1 VANGL
6 FASRGGYREPFVIQM
21 RICANVDRYAFS
33 IPLPCYVPKKIEA
46 LRGQSMKPSTRDEI
60 KGTFHD
66 LKGKVKEKAGQLV
79 NDSYLQAEGHAE
91 TRKVQRGIAKTAEMH
106 DEFAPDLGKE

>member
-1 VANGL
+1 
-6 FASRGGYREPFVIQM
+6 M
-21 RICANVDRYAFS
+21 
-33 IPLPCYVPKKIEA
+33 PKKLEA

-60 KGTFHD
+60 RGTFHD

-91 TRKVQRGIAKTAEMH
+91 TRKAQRGIAKTAELH

>member
-1 VANGL
+1 MLHTEEN
-6 FASRGGYREPFVIQM
+6 RG
-21 RICANVDRYAFS
+21 A
-33 IPLPCYVPKKIEA
+33 KK
-46 LRGQSMKPSTRDEI
+46 GQSMKPSTRNEI

-66 LKGKVKEKAGQLV
+66 VKGKVKEKAGRLV

-91 TRKVQRGIAKTAEMH
+91 TRKVQREIAKTAELH